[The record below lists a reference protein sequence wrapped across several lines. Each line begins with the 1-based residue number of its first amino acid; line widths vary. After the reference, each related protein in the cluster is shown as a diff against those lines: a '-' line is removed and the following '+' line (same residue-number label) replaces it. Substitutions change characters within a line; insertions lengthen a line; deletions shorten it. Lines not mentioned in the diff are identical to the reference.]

1 MRITKYLS
9 GAAGTA
15 VCLCAVAYANTA
27 TEAAT
32 DTDASG
38 IETVVV
44 LGKGQTKQIQSVS
57 APDITVS
64 APGTSPIK
72 AISELPS
79 VNYQAADPYG
89 AYEWAVRVTVRG
101 FNQNQMG
108 FTLDDIPLG
117 DMSYG
122 NHNGLHISR
131 AVSAENIG
139 TADLSQGAGSL
150 GTASTSNLGG
160 TLMFHTSAPLE
171 TFGVNVSSSA
181 GSNSAFHEFIRIDS
195 GTLAGGGSGY
205 VSYLYQTSDKW
216 KGDGLQ
222 KQQQINA
229 KYVQPIGPVTLSGFF
244 DYSARRENDYQDLSL
259 ALIRRGG
266 YKWDN
271 ISDDWNKA
279 LQIARTYQANTGGD
293 CPEVGGG
300 DGSNSYPAPVKC
312 VDDAYYNAS
321 GLRNDALGGVSAN
334 WTILDTMVLHVTGY
348 GHNNKGMGTW
358 DTPYVASPDGTP
370 ISMRTTEYGINRY
383 GILSS
388 LTWTLY
394 NHTIDV
400 GYWYE
405 NNNFHQARRFYA
417 MHEEAPRG
425 DLSFPT
431 DPFYTQWEYKFLTLT
446 NVFHL
451 EDTWQL
457 TDSLKLE
464 YGFRSQ
470 QVNNTA
476 HVIVGTISGKISAS
490 ADFLPQIGVNYAID
504 SRNEVF
510 ADYAENQR
518 AFVSAATAGPFSTT
532 QAGFDAIRNN
542 LKPETTHSV
551 ESGYRFN
558 GDDLQ
563 GLLAVYYVKFKNRLL
578 ATTLGSG
585 VQGNPSALANV
596 GSVTSYGFEAAG
608 TWKFATNLS
617 LFGSYAF
624 NASTY
629 DDNTYN
635 GNGDITALTKDR
647 TTVDAP
653 KHLLKGKLGYD
664 DGALFAHVDGSYM
677 SRRFYTYT
685 NDGSVSS
692 QTVFDLTVGYRIQS
706 STIANGMELQA
717 NVNNLFD
724 AKYISTIGTNGF
736 VNTDSSGSFQSMMVG
751 APRQLFVTLRKQ
763 F

>member
-1 MRITKYLS
+1 MRIKKYMC
-9 GAAGTA
+9 GTA
-15 VCLCAVAYANTA
+15 AAVLGVSAVMYGN
-27 TEAAT
+27 AAASVVA
-32 DTDASG
+32 DADASG

-44 LGKGQTKQIQSVS
+44 LGKGETKQIQSVS
-57 APDITVS
+57 TADILLS
-64 APGTSPIK
+64 APGTSPIR
-72 AISELPS
+72 AVAELPS
-79 VNYQAADPYG
+79 VNYQAADPFG

-108 FTLDDIPLG
+108 FTLDAIPLG

-131 AVSAENIG
+131 AISAENIG
-139 TADLSQGAGSL
+139 TIDLSQGAGSL

-160 TLMFHTSAPLE
+160 TLIFHTSTPLDD
-171 TFGVNVSSSA
+171 FGVNVSSSA
-181 GSNSAFHEFIRIDS
+181 GSNSAFHEFVRIDS
-195 GTLAGGGSGY
+195 GKLAGGGSGY

-229 KYVQPIGPVTLSGFF
+229 KYVQPLGPVTVSGFF
-244 DYSARRENDYQDLSL
+244 DYSVRRENDYQDLSL

-279 LQIARTYQANTGGD
+279 LQIARTYQANQGGD
-293 CPEVGGG
+293 CAEVGGG
-300 DGSNSYPAPVKC
+300 DGSNAYPAPVKC
-312 VDDAYYNAS
+312 VDDTYYNAS
-321 GLRNDALGGVSAN
+321 GLRNDALGSATAD
-334 WTILDTMVLHVTGY
+334 WTITDTLVLHVTGY

-383 GILSS
+383 GVVSS
-388 LTWTLY
+388 LTLSLY
-394 NHTIDV
+394 DHTIEA

-417 MHEEAPRG
+417 MKDDAPRG

-431 DPFYTQWEYKFLTLT
+431 NPFYTQWEYKFLTLT

-476 HVIVGTISGKISAS
+476 HAVVGTISGKISAS
-490 ADFLPQIGVNYAID
+490 SGFLPQAGVNYAID
-504 SRNEVF
+504 SENEVF
-510 ADYAENQR
+510 ADYSENQR

-532 QAGFDAIRNN
+532 QAGFDAIKND

-551 ESGYRFN
+551 ESGYRYN
-558 GDDLQ
+558 GTDLQ
-563 GLLAVYYVKFKNRLL
+563 GLFAFYYVKFKNRLL

-596 GSVTSYGFEAAG
+596 GSVTSYGFETAG
-608 TWKFATNLS
+608 TWHFATNLS

-635 GNGDITALTKDR
+635 GSGTLTALTRNR
-647 TTVDAP
+647 TTTDTP
-653 KHLLKGKLGYD
+653 KHLLKGKLNYD
-664 DGALFAHVDGSYM
+664 DGTLFGHLDGSFM

-685 NDGSVSS
+685 NDGSVPS

-706 STIANGMELQA
+706 DSIVNGLEIQA
-717 NVNNLFD
+717 NVSNLFD
-724 AKYISTIGTNGF
+724 ARYISTIGTNGY
-736 VNTDSSGSFQSMMVG
+736 VNSDSSGSFQTMLIG
-751 APRQLFVTLRKQ
+751 APRQLFVTVRKQ